1 MPPSRC
7 DFGATQKLIFDHSVV
22 SAVRSLHSSA
32 SSGSLERTCELDSPT
47 HDANSDNCSDNDA
60 NNNSSDGA
68 SCLVQTAVAMS
79 QTIGGFQP
87 NGCQSTGIRS
97 KRALDCTVPKLDAA
111 LFGRAE

>member
-1 MPPSRC
+1 M
-7 DFGATQKLIFDHSVV
+7 V

-32 SSGSLERTCELDSPT
+32 SSGSLERTCELDSPN
-47 HDANSDNCSDNDA
+47 HDANSENCSDNDA
-60 NNNSSDGA
+60 NNNSSSSDGA

-97 KRALDCTVPKLDAA
+97 KRALDCSVPKLDAA